1 MNTGVQNSAPLMVDA
16 QSINIIQAK
25 ILYTLSIYPRLSASM
40 LQTGIGP
47 AIPPAIWRPVLEGM
61 IAKNWIQETQ
71 INRRDPGGRA
81 NSPKILSLTALGL
94 TMVPNDDGPDIEGE
108 NISDESA
115 TVASQV
121 HSQGRP

>member
-71 INRRDPGGRA
+71 INRRGPGGRA